1 MTTHWSQKREIIHL
15 YDSTAEFYETR
26 YAEEQ
31 EAKYKVALEN
41 TTPSGKVLDVGC
53 GTGLFFR
60 HIVRETEAIIGIDS
74 SKNILIVA
82 QNYVR
87 GRESIHL
94 VQADA
99 DHIPFLQ
106 DFFDAVFSFTM
117 LQNMPKPVE
126 TLKEFRRVAKPDSQI
141 IVTGLK
147 KVISMEN
154 LKEMIERA
162 GLRQVSII
170 NETILRCYVALS
182 LKCST

>member
-1 MTTHWSQKREIIHL
+1 MTTHWSQKREIMHL
-15 YDSTAEFYETR
+15 YDSTADFYDTR
-26 YAEEQ
+26 YAAEQ

-41 TTPSGKVLDVGC
+41 IKPSGKVLDVGC

-60 HIVRETEAIIGIDS
+60 HVVHETEAIIGIDS
-74 SKNILIVA
+74 SKKIILVA
-82 QNYVR
+82 QNHLR
-87 GRESIHL
+87 GRENIHL

-117 LQNMPKPVE
+117 LQNMPKPVD
-126 TLKEFRRVAKPDSQI
+126 TLRELHRVAKPESQI

-170 NETILRCYVALS
+170 NETILMCYLAIS